1 LKKRENKEKNIK
13 MNKRKEKQGK
23 EKRIL
28 KIHKNKRKEK

>member
-1 LKKRENKEKNIK
+1 